1 MSLHQL
7 ITRSLAAN
15 SQGSSSSCWAF
26 LPSTCTLALFQ
37 AGGKLGQLSQAPH
50 PNATSSQRQ
59 REDVSSSVSSGVR
72 RSRPSYRAKLDH
84 MAVVSVRV
92 QVDNEGHSMHSGYN
106 RLDTELGVHVTAGRA
121 GNSPWWSGGLS
132 LRELSLKHH
141 LSVWFLKSLP
151 GSCWQSLT
159 CSHA

>member
-7 ITRSLAAN
+7 ITRPLAAK

-37 AGGKLGQLSQAPH
+37 ADGKSGQLSQAPH
-50 PNATSSQRQ
+50 HHRGREGCLFQRLLLRSEEKPSSLLGRTGPHSCC
-59 REDVSSSVSSGVR
+59 VSQGSVGQW
-72 RSRPSYRAKLDH
+72 RPFSAFWIEK
-84 MAVVSVRV
+84 
-92 QVDNEGHSMHSGYN
+92 
-106 RLDTELGVHVTAGRA
+106 LDTELGAHMTAGRA
-121 GNSPWWSGGLS
+121 GNYPWWSGSLS
-132 LRELSLKHH
+132 LRDLSLKHH
-141 LSVWFLKSLP
+141 LSVWFLKSVP